1 MEMRGI
7 ILAMTVA
14 AGIGLV
20 GTAGGAVAAPVSG
33 TAILDATA
41 DPVTQVQH
49 WRWGSRGWHSRRRS
63 HWRWGSR
70 GYRCHLRY
78 RSVWVRC

>member
-1 MEMRGI
+1 MRGI

-20 GTAGGAVAAPVSG
+20 GTAGVTAAPVSG
-33 TAILDATA
+33 TGLIDAA
-41 DPVTQVQH
+41 AVVDPVTQVQH
-49 WRWGSRGWHSRRRS
+49 WRWGSRRYHGRHRS

-70 GYRCHLRY
+70 VYRCHLRH
-78 RSVWVRC
+78 RSIWVRC

>member
-1 MEMRGI
+1 MRGI

-20 GTAGGAVAAPVSG
+20 GTAGVTAAPVSG
-33 TAILDATA
+33 TGILGAA
-41 DPVTQVQH
+41 AVNDPVTQVQH
-49 WRWGSRGWHSRRRS
+49 WRWGSRGWHGRARS

-70 GYRCHLRY
+70 GARRCHLRH
-78 RSVWVRC
+78 RSVFVRC